1 MKKFTQLMVLAL
13 LAACA
18 VGACARKSGE
28 AAGGQAT
35 QLSCGN
41 KTYRVS
47 AERVDAEV
55 NEACDRV
62 RKSAEALEAYRA
74 TVARFTCQE
83 SNGHVV
89 LSLLAPRDEFDEYD
103 RNCRQYLTA
112 QDALHNHTIDIAAHQ
127 AASRDFTASNNQLAR
142 RHAEAD
148 NALFRQRDADQA
160 ALSRLIKNRGGSIE
174 ITN

>member
-1 MKKFTQLMVLAL
+1 MKELAHLTLLVL
-13 LAACA
+13 LAAYA
-18 VGACARKSGE
+18 VGACTRKAGE
-28 AAGGQAT
+28 EAGGRLT
-35 QLSCGN
+35 QLSCGS

-47 AERVDAEV
+47 AERVDATV

-62 RKSAEALEAYRA
+62 RKSAEALKAYRA
-74 TVARFTCQE
+74 TIARFTCRE
-83 SNGHVV
+83 SNGHVI
-89 LSLLAPRDEFDEYD
+89 LSLLAPRDQLDEYD

-127 AASRDFTASNNQLAR
+127 IASRDFTASNNQLAR
-142 RHAEAD
+142 KHGEED

-160 ALSRLIKNRGGSIE
+160 ALSRLIKDRGGSIE